1 MKHYLLI
8 YDLVEDYATRRGP
21 LRRSHLGYAQPFV
34 ERGELLLAGA
44 LAQPMDRAILLFQGD
59 SSAAAEA
66 FARNDP
72 YVREGLVSGWEVRE
86 WTTVVGPLAA
96 VTIDLDSL

>member
-1 MKHYLLI
+1 VKHYLLI

-96 VTIDLDSL
+96 ITIDLDSL